1 MEKMPPEI
9 SDFPY
14 EVQLAEAFFRLLP
27 DRWEGNSGSYM
38 GKDWSALG
46 ALFDIF
52 DINNDKEIITYFLK
66 VIENE
71 YSTSLNAELKQ
82 KRDAEMRKAKR
93 GGISIPTTPR
103 PKKVR

>member
-1 MEKMPPEI
+1 MPPEI
-9 SDFPY
+9 TDFPY

-46 ALFDIF
+46 TLFNIF
-52 DINNDKEIITYFLK
+52 KIKIDKEIITYFLK

-71 YSTSLNAELKQ
+71 YSNSLNAELKQ

-93 GGISIPTTPR
+93 GTGGTPTAPR
-103 PKKVR
+103 PRKVR

>member
-1 MEKMPPEI
+1 MPPEMA
-9 SDFPY
+9 DFPY
-14 EVQLAEAFFRLLP
+14 EVQFAEAFFRLLP

-46 ALFDIF
+46 TLFNIF
-52 DINNDKEIITYFLK
+52 EIKIDKEIITYFLK

-71 YSTSLNAELKQ
+71 YSNSLNAELKQ

-93 GGISIPTTPR
+93 GTAGTPTAPR
-103 PKKVR
+103 PRKVR